1 MNALVLSTCN
11 SKNQQAQEDMSELDE
26 QVRDLR
32 AFASDVDG
40 LKRKFVED
48 VNQKVVQ
55 KRLADSNLINECIEQ
70 KIEGTL

>member
-1 MNALVLSTCN
+1 
-11 SKNQQAQEDMSELDE
+11 MSELDE